1 LARILAVAFLGAE
14 TLGIDHQ
21 HAIGGHAAVATRQ
34 QAFAHRLGQR
44 GRVGDVEAQLDR
56 GRDLVDVLPARSA
69 GADEPFDELVL
80 RDRDAHAGGPCLACP
95 LECGLPAD
103 KDAAMA
109 HRIFIAALLL
119 ISIWALPAQAQEA
132 QSPADDAR
140 IDRLLEVTRAREML
154 DATLPQIEASQQ
166 QMLAQMTAGRE
177 LDAAQ
182 RQRIDA
188 LLASSSSAVRKAL
201 SWENLAPV
209 YRDIYRQT
217 FTGEDI
223 DAIIAFYESPA
234 GQRMLEKMP
243 ALMQNTMT
251 AMQRLIVPMLQQME
265 RELAAE
271 VSAAE

>member
-1 LARILAVAFLGAE
+1 MSHRILLAVLLAVLAAFPA
-14 TLGIDHQ
+14 
-21 HAIGGHAAVATRQ
+21 HAQ
-34 QAFAHRLGQR
+34 QA
-44 GRVGDVEAQLDR
+44 
-56 GRDLVDVLPARSA
+56 
-69 GADEPFDELVL
+69 
-80 RDRDAHAGGPCLACP
+80 
-95 LECGLPAD
+95 
-103 KDAAMA
+103 
-109 HRIFIAALLL
+109 
-119 ISIWALPAQAQEA
+119 
-132 QSPADDAR
+132 PADDAR

-182 RQRIDA
+182 QQRIDV
-188 LLASSSSAVRKAL
+188 LLASSSSAVRRAL

-251 AMQRLIVPMLQQME
+251 AMQRLVVPMLQQME
-265 RELAAE
+265 HDLAAE

>member
-1 LARILAVAFLGAE
+1 
-14 TLGIDHQ
+14 
-21 HAIGGHAAVATRQ
+21 
-34 QAFAHRLGQR
+34 
-44 GRVGDVEAQLDR
+44 
-56 GRDLVDVLPARSA
+56 
-69 GADEPFDELVL
+69 
-80 RDRDAHAGGPCLACP
+80 
-95 LECGLPAD
+95 
-103 KDAAMA
+103 MA
-109 HRIFIAALLL
+109 HRIFIAALLM

-140 IDRLLEVTRAREML
+140 IDRLLEVTRAREIL

-265 RELAAE
+265 RDLAAE

>member
-1 LARILAVAFLGAE
+1 M
-14 TLGIDHQ
+14 
-21 HAIGGHAAVATRQ
+21 
-34 QAFAHRLGQR
+34 
-44 GRVGDVEAQLDR
+44 
-56 GRDLVDVLPARSA
+56 S
-69 GADEPFDELVL
+69 
-80 RDRDAHAGGPCLACP
+80 
-95 LECGLPAD
+95 
-103 KDAAMA
+103 

-119 ISIWALPAQAQEA
+119 AALSVFPARAQQAQA
-132 QSPADDAR
+132 PADDAR

-265 RELAAE
+265 HDLAAE

>member
-1 LARILAVAFLGAE
+1 
-14 TLGIDHQ
+14 
-21 HAIGGHAAVATRQ
+21 
-34 QAFAHRLGQR
+34 
-44 GRVGDVEAQLDR
+44 
-56 GRDLVDVLPARSA
+56 
-69 GADEPFDELVL
+69 
-80 RDRDAHAGGPCLACP
+80 
-95 LECGLPAD
+95 
-103 KDAAMA
+103 MA

-182 RQRIDA
+182 QQRIDA

-265 RELAAE
+265 RDLAAE

>member
-1 LARILAVAFLGAE
+1 
-14 TLGIDHQ
+14 
-21 HAIGGHAAVATRQ
+21 
-34 QAFAHRLGQR
+34 
-44 GRVGDVEAQLDR
+44 
-56 GRDLVDVLPARSA
+56 
-69 GADEPFDELVL
+69 
-80 RDRDAHAGGPCLACP
+80 
-95 LECGLPAD
+95 
-103 KDAAMA
+103 MA

-119 ISIWALPAQAQEA
+119 ISIWALPARAQEA

-188 LLASSSSAVRKAL
+188 LLASSSSAVRRAL

-265 RELAAE
+265 RDLAAE

>member
-1 LARILAVAFLGAE
+1 ML
-14 TLGIDHQ
+14 
-21 HAIGGHAAVATRQ
+21 
-34 QAFAHRLGQR
+34 
-44 GRVGDVEAQLDR
+44 
-56 GRDLVDVLPARSA
+56 
-69 GADEPFDELVL
+69 
-80 RDRDAHAGGPCLACP
+80 
-95 LECGLPAD
+95 
-103 KDAAMA
+103 
-109 HRIFIAALLL
+109 HRIFITALLL
-119 ISIWALPAQAQEA
+119 IAISVFPAQAQQA
-132 QSPADDAR
+132 QAPADDAR

-154 DATLPQIEASQQ
+154 DATLPQIEASQR

-182 RQRIDA
+182 QQRIDS

-217 FTGEDI
+217 FTGDDI

-265 RELAAE
+265 RDLAAE
-271 VSAAE
+271 VSAVE

>member
-1 LARILAVAFLGAE
+1 
-14 TLGIDHQ
+14 
-21 HAIGGHAAVATRQ
+21 
-34 QAFAHRLGQR
+34 
-44 GRVGDVEAQLDR
+44 
-56 GRDLVDVLPARSA
+56 
-69 GADEPFDELVL
+69 
-80 RDRDAHAGGPCLACP
+80 
-95 LECGLPAD
+95 
-103 KDAAMA
+103 MA

-119 ISIWALPAQAQEA
+119 ISIWALPARAQEA

-251 AMQRLIVPMLQQME
+251 AMQRLVVPMLQQME
-265 RELAAE
+265 HDLAAE
-271 VSAAE
+271 VSAAQ

>member
-1 LARILAVAFLGAE
+1 M
-14 TLGIDHQ
+14 
-21 HAIGGHAAVATRQ
+21 
-34 QAFAHRLGQR
+34 
-44 GRVGDVEAQLDR
+44 
-56 GRDLVDVLPARSA
+56 S
-69 GADEPFDELVL
+69 
-80 RDRDAHAGGPCLACP
+80 
-95 LECGLPAD
+95 
-103 KDAAMA
+103 
-109 HRIFIAALLL
+109 HRIFITALLL
-119 ISIWALPAQAQEA
+119 IAASVFPAQAQV
-132 QSPADDAR
+132 PADDAR

-154 DATLPQIEASQQ
+154 DATLPQIEASQR

-177 LDAAQ
+177 LDTAQ
-182 RQRIDA
+182 QQRIDS

-217 FTGEDI
+217 FTGDDI

-265 RELAAE
+265 RDLAAE